1 MKKTIFFLSF
11 NIIFN
16 VLIVA
21 QSVDKQLAKAGNEI
35 ITENEFKERYELSP
49 HPRASNALD
58 TALVKKEY
66 LYTLIAEK
74 LLAQNAKELHV
85 DTTQEI
91 KNIMSYIER
100 MYVRDAY
107 YKVEIKDKL
116 NIPQQKILEGEKRFH
131 KILRVKFIK
140 ADDENEI
147 NRIYNEL
154 KDSVSFDSLLVLRPE
169 DSEDQAVF
177 DSVKFGML
185 PEFLEDTL
193 YALKINQFTAPIQIE
208 NGWYIF
214 KLFDAVEVA
223 GPDRIDLLSKVHTI
237 VEEREIKKLQYK
249 FYLKFFSNL
258 KVDVDR
264 SLFEEILKKI
274 MSVFDEK
281 KSLAS
286 QSQNKT
292 AELSGLD
299 FNKIEQ
305 ALGNKVDSILIKFKE
320 APETVKEFLTQFKY
334 NGFRVNSTDY
344 DTVGTQFNFY
354 VKNYIQSELLAREGY
369 KRNLQNLPEVKKELK
384 TWDDYYLSNAM
395 REKFYDSASV
405 SDAQAYDFY
414 TKNYDLINSSDEVNI
429 LEILS
434 DNLEVIGKVLKELK
448 QGADF
453 KELAAKY
460 TIRDSL
466 KNKGGEFGFFPIT
479 EHGEIGRIAA
489 NMKVG
494 DIYGPIKTPEGY
506 SLIKLIGKRVVKKVK
521 DKRFDEIKDDIKNIL
536 RTRLMDSKLQYY
548 VANLAVKYGVSVN
561 QDVLNSIP
569 VMQINMMAFR
579 LMGFGGKI
587 YAVPFEPLFANW
599 YNIYLM
605 YKSKLLQ

>member
-49 HPRASNALD
+49 HPRTSNSLD

-74 LLAQNAKELHV
+74 LLAQNARELHI

-91 KNIMSYIER
+91 KDIMSYFER

-107 YKVEIKDKL
+107 YKIEIKDKL
-116 NIPQQKILEGEKRFH
+116 KIPQEKILEGENRFL
-131 KILRVKFIK
+131 KILRVNFIND
-140 ADDENEI
+140 DDENGI
-147 NRIYNEL
+147 RLIYNEL
-154 KDSVSFDSLLVLRPE
+154 KGGASFDSLLVLRPE

-193 YALKINQFTAPIQIE
+193 YALQLGQFTQPIQIA
-208 NGWYIF
+208 NKWYIF
-214 KLFDAVEVA
+214 KLSDILEVS

-237 VEEREIKKLQYK
+237 IEDREIKKLQYK
-249 FYLKFFSNL
+249 FYLKFFTNL

-264 SLFEEILKKI
+264 NLFDEILNKI
-274 MSVFDEK
+274 LIVFDEK
-281 KSLAS
+281 KSIVP
-286 QSQNKT
+286 QPKT
-292 AELSGLD
+292 KTSVLTESD
-299 FNKIEQ
+299 FKKIEVS
-305 ALGNKVDSILIKFKE
+305 LGSKLDSIFIKFKH
-320 APETVKEFLTQFKY
+320 APETVKEFLTQFQD
-334 NGFRVNSTDY
+334 NGFRVDSIDYNTIGTEFNS
-344 DTVGTQFNFY
+344 Y

-369 KRNLQNLPEVKKELK
+369 KSSLQNLPDVKKELK

-395 REKFYDSASV
+395 RKKFYDSASV
-405 SDAQAYDFY
+405 SDEQAYDFY
-414 TKNYDLINSSDEVNI
+414 TKNYDLINSSEEVNI

-434 DNLEVIGKVLKELK
+434 DNLDVISKVLMELK
-448 QGADF
+448 KGTDF
-453 KELAAKY
+453 RELATEY
-460 TIRDSL
+460 TMRDSL
-466 KNKGGEFGFFPIT
+466 KDKGGEFGFFPIT
-479 EHGEIGRIAA
+479 EHGEIGTVAA
-489 NMKVG
+489 NLKVG
-494 DIYGPIKTPEGY
+494 EVYGPIKTPEGY
-506 SLIKLIGKRVVKKVK
+506 SLIKLIGKREVKKVK
-521 DKRFDEIKDDIKNIL
+521 DKRFDEIKNDIKDIL
-536 RTRLMDSKLQYY
+536 RTRIMDSKLQYY
-548 VANLAVKYGVSVN
+548 VADLALKYGVKIN
-561 QDVLNSIP
+561 QDMLNSIP

-579 LMGFGGKI
+579 MMGFGGRI

-599 YNIYLM
+599 FNIYLM
-605 YKSKLLQ
+605 KKSGLLP